1 MPYAEVSPGI
11 SVFYEDWG
19 EGNRYIFTSQIYL
32 DYYAG
37 YARELSRHGYHV
49 IAVQMR
55 GYGKSSR
62 IRQEDTSSDFWVT
75 DVLKVADQ
83 LGVKRFVYTGISHG
97 SGLGWAMLRDYPE
110 RLLAFAGVVCG
121 PKLKGNHP
129 TSFSWRERDVAR
141 GATEEGWKQR
151 CEENRRNILAE
162 IRPYHSEYW
171 KEQLRLF
178 AQMDYETQMA
188 LDPLERMMTFG
199 KRKEDPLDTEEKL
212 IAWMKTVRTPVIIFG
227 GMQDPIVIPE
237 AMYRTAMNVPDCKM
251 IMYQD
256 CGHGVSLAHG
266 EDLVYEIDHFL
277 KERRVFEGIGE
288 E

>member
-1 MPYAEVSPGI
+1 
-11 SVFYEDWG
+11 
-19 EGNRYIFTSQIYL
+19 
-32 DYYAG
+32 
-37 YARELSRHGYHV
+37 
-49 IAVQMR
+49 
-55 GYGKSSR
+55 
-62 IRQEDTSSDFWVT
+62 
-75 DVLKVADQ
+75 
-83 LGVKRFVYTGISHG
+83 
-97 SGLGWAMLRDYPE
+97 
-110 RLLAFAGVVCG
+110 
-121 PKLKGNHP
+121 
-129 TSFSWRERDVAR
+129 
-141 GATEEGWKQR
+141 
-151 CEENRRNILAE
+151 
-162 IRPYHSEYW
+162 
-171 KEQLRLF
+171 
-178 AQMDYETQMA
+178 MDYETQMA
-188 LDPLERMMTFG
+188 LEPLERMMTFG